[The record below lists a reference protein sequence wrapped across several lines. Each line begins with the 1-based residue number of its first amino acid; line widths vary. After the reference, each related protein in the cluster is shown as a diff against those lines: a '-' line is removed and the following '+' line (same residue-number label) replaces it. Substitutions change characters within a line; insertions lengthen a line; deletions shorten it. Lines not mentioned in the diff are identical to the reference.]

1 MRGKIVHI
9 EQQKQH
15 GHFGIQTLPI
25 SKFRLCPT
33 LFEFEITVW
42 SAFQIM
48 ASPELACV
56 YAALILNDDG
66 IEISSD
72 KINSLLSAA
81 GVKLE
86 SYWVDLF
93 AEYFKSH
100 DIAELIKGTSL
111 GGAAPAAGGAAAGG
125 AGATEE
131 KKEEKKE
138 EEEVVEL
145 AGGFDDLFG

>member
-1 MRGKIVHI
+1 
-9 EQQKQH
+9 
-15 GHFGIQTLPI
+15 
-25 SKFRLCPT
+25 
-33 LFEFEITVW
+33 
-42 SAFQIM
+42 M

-66 IEISSD
+66 LEVTAD
-72 KINSLLSAA
+72 NVNKLLNAA

-100 DIAELIKGTSL
+100 DISELVKATCL
-111 GGAAPAAGGAAAGG
+111 GGAAPAAGAAAAGG
-125 AGATEE
+125 AAAEE
-131 KKEEKKE
+131 AKEEKKE

>member
-1 MRGKIVHI
+1 
-9 EQQKQH
+9 
-15 GHFGIQTLPI
+15 
-25 SKFRLCPT
+25 
-33 LFEFEITVW
+33 
-42 SAFQIM
+42 M
-48 ASPELACV
+48 AELACV

-66 IEISSD
+66 IEISGD
-72 KINSLLSAA
+72 KINKLLDAA
-81 GVKLE
+81 GVKIE

-93 AEYFKSH
+93 AEYFKSQ
-100 DIAELIKGTSL
+100 DLEALIKGASL

-125 AGATEE
+125 EAAEE